1 VIATAV
7 MAAVVLAAG
16 YIVWWDLHRLTVGL
30 ERRTAQ
36 IEARQNRLFEDFC
49 WTVFRESEAEHA
61 YELAVAAGA
70 QSATST
76 SVPVTFYAANTLRV
90 VQ

>member
-1 VIATAV
+1 VIATIA

-36 IEARQNRLFEDFC
+36 IEARHNRLFEDFC

-61 YELAVAAGA
+61 YELAVAGA
-70 QSATST
+70 HSATAT